1 MKDAVEEV
9 LPALMEK
16 GISVYLLA
24 DTCSTEG
31 IMPLAQEISQA
42 SEQPLSRD
50 LRASVTIK
58 STALYIYTSGTTG
71 RVCTT
76 YSNYHR

>member
-16 GISVYLLA
+16 SISVYLLA
-24 DTCSTEG
+24 DSCSTEG
-31 IMPLAQEISQA
+31 IVPLSQKISQA

-50 LRASVTIK
+50 LRASVTVK

-71 RVCTT
+71 RVYTT
-76 YSNYHR
+76 YTTQHR